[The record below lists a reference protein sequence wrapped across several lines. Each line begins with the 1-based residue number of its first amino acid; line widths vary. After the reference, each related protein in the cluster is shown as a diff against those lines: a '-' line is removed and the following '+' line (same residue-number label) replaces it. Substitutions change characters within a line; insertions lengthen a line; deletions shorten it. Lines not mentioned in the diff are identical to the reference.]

1 MTFDDVTVD
10 SDQEFELHPDEGRVP
25 IITILLDVG
34 K

>member
-10 SDQEFELHPDEGRVP
+10 PDQEFELHPDPQGIVEYNP
-25 IITILLDVG
+25 

>member
-10 SDQEFELHPDEGRVP
+10 SDQEFELHPDPQGIVEYNP
-25 IITILLDVG
+25 